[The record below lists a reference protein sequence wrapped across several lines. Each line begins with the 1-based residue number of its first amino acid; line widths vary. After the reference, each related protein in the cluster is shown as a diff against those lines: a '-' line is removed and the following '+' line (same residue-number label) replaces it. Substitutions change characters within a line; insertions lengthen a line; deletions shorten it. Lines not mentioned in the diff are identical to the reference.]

1 MPTSR
6 YRDRRGRATCRFR
19 SSKNL
24 ILAGD
29 FASIILILWIFFIL
43 FFPILFN
50 AGKIIPS
57 RSSLFVFFDGLG
69 LDYPAIFYQSVPGMK
84 LEQGESGAGAGSG
97 FGDSSTD
104 SEKHFHS
111 YPQLVLINE
120 IAGFQAIDA
129 SRINNPPVE
138 TEDTKR
144 NYSSNHINEEQ
155 DSSRELSQHD
165 DKGISF
171 LIDKNPQ
178 SPRERP
184 LVFDNNKPLV
194 LIYHT
199 HASESFVPVSGKAY
213 SDDPE
218 KTVVCLGDYLANI
231 LENNYDISVLHHKEI
246 FDHVRD
252 GAYERARP
260 VIEKILKQSPQ
271 IEVVIDLHRDG
282 VSKRVTTGNIK
293 GLETGRLLFVVGT
306 RHGKWTENLRFN
318 LFLQTVLDDKYPG
331 LSRGI
336 RRYACV
342 YNQDLHPRSIL
353 VEIGGHENTAA
364 EVRRAIPLLAEAVAG
379 AFE

>member
-1 MPTSR
+1 MPASR
-6 YRDRRGRATCRFR
+6 YRDRGRRRVACRLR

-29 FASIILILWIFFIL
+29 LASIILILWIFLLL
-43 FFPILFN
+43 FFPFLFN
-50 AGKIIPS
+50 AGNIIPS
-57 RSSLFVFFDGLG
+57 GSSPLVFFDGPG
-69 LDYPAIFYQSVPGMK
+69 LDYLAFFYQSMPGMK
-84 LEQGESGAGAGSG
+84 LEQDEAAP
-97 FGDSSTD
+97 GDNLTD
-104 SEKHFHS
+104 LEKHFHS

-129 SRINNPPVE
+129 SRINSPPE
-138 TEDTKR
+138 TVDNKR
-144 NYSSNHINEEQ
+144 TYGSNHVNDGQ
-155 DSSRELSQHD
+155 DSSGFPSWQD
-165 DKGISF
+165 DEGISF
-171 LIDKNPQ
+171 LIEKNPQ
-178 SPRERP
+178 APRERP
-184 LVFDNNKPLV
+184 LVFDQNKPLL

-199 HASESFVPVSGKAY
+199 HASESFIPVSGKAY

-218 KTVVCLGDYLANI
+218 ETVVYLGDYLANI
-231 LENNYDISVLHHKEI
+231 LENNYGISVLHHRGV
-246 FDHVRD
+246 FDEVRD

-260 VIEKILKQSPQ
+260 VIEKILKQNPQ

-282 VSKRVTTGNIK
+282 VSRGITTGNVR

-306 RHGKWTENLRFN
+306 RHSGWTDNLRFT
-318 LFLQTVLDDKYPG
+318 LFMQTVLVDKYPG

-364 EVRRAIPLLAEAVAG
+364 EVRRTIPLLAEAVAS